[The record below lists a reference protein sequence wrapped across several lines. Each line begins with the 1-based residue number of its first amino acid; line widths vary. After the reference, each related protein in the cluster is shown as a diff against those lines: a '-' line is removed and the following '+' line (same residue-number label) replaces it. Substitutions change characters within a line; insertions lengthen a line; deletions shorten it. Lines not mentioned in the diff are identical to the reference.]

1 MRYALRDEDIR
12 WAEETWEKL
21 RRKFAAQNQRLG
33 VCMPYIPTEGHYKDM
48 GEGKLTWWTNSFWCG
63 ILWQMYHATGEGSYR
78 ENARGIEARLDRA
91 LAEYEGLDHD
101 LGFLWLHTAVAD
113 FRLTGEDRARIRG
126 LHAAAVLASR
136 FQPAGGYFR
145 AWNHTGESVAII
157 DCLMNLP
164 LLYWGSETTGNSAWK
179 QLAMTHADTALEVL
193 VRPDGSCN
201 HIAAFD
207 PETGECIGLPGGQGY
222 GEGSAWSRGQAWAVY
237 GLALSWRHTGKQEY
251 LDGAKRVAHFFLANA
266 AMEDYDVLLDFR
278 APKEPV
284 YYDNTAAACA
294 ACGLLEISEHVPEYE
309 KRLYVDGAVKL
320 LRRLTERFCSW
331 SPEEDGVTTHG
342 SARYHRDGDREVPI
356 IYGDYFLLEG
366 ILRLLDRDFLI
377 W

>member
-48 GEGKLTWWTNSFWCG
+48 GEGELTWWTNSFWCG
-63 ILWQMYHATGEGSYR
+63 ILWQMYHATGEGAYR

-113 FRLTGEDRARIRG
+113 FRLTGEDKARIRG

-145 AWNHTGESVAII
+145 AWNQAGESVAII

-164 LLYWGSETTGNSAWK
+164 LLYWGSETTGNPAWK

-207 PETGECIGLPGGQGY
+207 PETGECTGLPGGQGY

-251 LDGAKRVAHFFLANA
+251 LDVAKRVAHFFLANA

-294 ACGLLEISEHVPEYE
+294 ACGLLELSEHVTEYE

-331 SPEEDGVTTHG
+331 SLGEDGVTTHG
-342 SARYHRDGDREVPI
+342 SARYHRDADREVPI